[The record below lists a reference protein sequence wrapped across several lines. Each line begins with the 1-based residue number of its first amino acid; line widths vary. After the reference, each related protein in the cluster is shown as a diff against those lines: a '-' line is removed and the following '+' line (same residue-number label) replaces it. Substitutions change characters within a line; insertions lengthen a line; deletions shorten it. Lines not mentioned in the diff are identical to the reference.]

1 MKKGTVSLSS
11 RIRKTTKY
19 ASRGLSFGV
28 IAACIG
34 VMAAAV
40 SNGIRLDREEAARK
54 KAEELGEQE
63 TE

>member
-1 MKKGTVSLSS
+1 MRKETVSLPK

-40 SNGIRLDREEAARK
+40 AKGMRLDREEEAQRI
-54 KAEELGEQE
+54 AEELDHSEQE
-63 TE
+63 